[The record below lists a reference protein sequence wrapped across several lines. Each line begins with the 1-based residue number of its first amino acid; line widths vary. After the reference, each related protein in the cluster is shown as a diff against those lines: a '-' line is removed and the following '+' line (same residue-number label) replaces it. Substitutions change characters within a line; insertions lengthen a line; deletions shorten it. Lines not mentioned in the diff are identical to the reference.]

1 MMLGTLPPS
10 TPFKAR
16 LPVGGTHSVEPQSP
30 PDWEGY
36 LPGAQGL
43 TGEQVVV

>member
-1 MMLGTLPPS
+1 MLGSVPPS
-10 TPFKAR
+10 TPSKVV
-16 LPVGGTHSVEPQSP
+16 PVGGTHSVESQSP